1 MQRHPATGLAFVLL
15 ANTPMLG
22 DVVSLQPW
30 DREVEREVFREV
42 ARDTEREDAPATVS
56 PHMVRDASGIRWRVT
71 EVRGDQVPGARGGAC
86 LVFECDTAIRR
97 VWHYPAAWRDLPPTE
112 LILVSWGR

>member
-1 MQRHPATGLAFVLL
+1 MRRHLATCLAFVLL

-42 ARDTEREDAPATVS
+42 TRESGRDGAS
-56 PHMVRDASGIRWRVT
+56 PQALPYVVRDASGIRWRVT
-71 EVRGDQVPGARGGAC
+71 EVCGDQVPGARGEAC

>member
-1 MQRHPATGLAFVLL
+1 
-15 ANTPMLG
+15 MLG

-42 ARDTEREDAPATVS
+42 SRDGAPDAPLERPVA
-56 PHMVRDASGIRWRVT
+56 PHLVKDASGIRWRVT
-71 EVRGDQVPGARGGAC
+71 EVCGDRVPGARGDAC

-97 VWHYPAAWRDLPPTE
+97 VWHYPSSWRDLPPAE
-112 LILVSWGR
+112 LIRVSWGR